1 MTHIQFIPHIITFI
15 IIFHVIFR
23 DHKLKKAIEE
33 EEKAKRNIKDNKIQ
47 NKRIV
52 NSSNNKNNINKTKHK
67 EKKTEGS

>member
-1 MTHIQFIPHIITFI
+1 MTHIQSIPYIITFI
-15 IIFHVIFR
+15 VIFHVIFR
-23 DHKLKKAIEE
+23 DYKLKKAIEE